1 TKEKVVIFGN
11 ANNMGRELLK
21 EKNGYIKTTE
31 KIAEQYAKKGGL
43 AVISY
48 INKKS
53 LHGHVATYSVGKNI
67 KKGEVT
73 NIGGK
78 DYTGYV
84 SLNKVVSK
92 NKEKY
97 FFIYIP
103 GYYIMNNIYK

>member
-48 INKKS
+48 VNSKG
-53 LHGHVATYSVGKNI
+53 HGHIATFSVGKNI
-67 KKGEVT
+67 TKGVIS
-73 NIGGK
+73 NIGPEKYIGF
-78 DYTGYV
+78 V
-84 SLNKVVSK
+84 SINNTISK
-92 NKEKY
+92 NKHRDY
-97 FFIYIP
+97 FIFSVN
-103 GYYIMNNIYK
+103 YYVDR